1 MGQQVG
7 HQEHRPAGASADA
20 WKQRAPDVVE
30 GASGRLVEGAADVV
44 DARQQRHDAQTQR
57 QHDDWHFEVKLDNE
71 CVVDRSMNS
80 RFFLCILAHA
90 IPRADWG

>member
-1 MGQQVG
+1 MTFPGSFWNQFITLLDLIFVDEEVVGQQVG

-44 DARQQRHDAQTQR
+44 DARQQRHDA
-57 QHDDWHFEVKLDNE
+57 
-71 CVVDRSMNS
+71 
-80 RFFLCILAHA
+80 
-90 IPRADWG
+90 